1 MEDEAEEA
9 AVTRTSKTDRSQPAY
24 VERADRKPFTTVL
37 NDLADAFDAKPVAA
51 APPSG
56 HTASSGWFPPPN
68 PLLVIEVRPPAF
80 RIRRSTSATRKPYT
94 QRMIRRLLPAVLIS
108 AAAFV
113 VAVASHP
120 AGVAAA
126 AKRPA
131 VAATPSPTPSP
142 APTASPEPLDKAI
155 PRLEAR
161 LKADPTDKEAASSLA
176 GDYLQISRPDLAL
189 QLTQKLLAAGSKS
202 AQTYYFDG
210 LAQSGMSHQKEALAD
225 FEQAANLEPT
235 NPGVLGTLT
244 SMYLQEKRPQD
255 AERIAKR
262 AVTFNKNDK
271 NAYLAYGQVLAAEGK
286 FDEARQQLENAVK
299 IDPKDVRPILIEAQ
313 TYQQQNAMA
322 LAAGLYERALTIDPN
337 SVEALVGKG
346 RLAAADH
353 NVKDAI
359 ATYERLYVLQTDPND
374 KAAVIDQEAI
384 VYANEKMDT
393 EATAAYQRGIAQFP
407 NVLSA
412 HTSYGDYLLS
422 KNDKAGAEREFISGA
437 GPNRDQLDALARLG
451 QLYAGE
457 NQLPKAIDQFKRVS
471 QLAPNDPRSHLLL
484 AASYAA
490 NKQFGQAVTEFK
502 ASYQLQ
508 HTPDALMG
516 LGQADLQTRNY
527 NECAQVYD
535 ALDKGAPDLSRQ
547 NPTILFG
554 LGQCYQGAKQPD
566 KAKAAY
572 VKLLGYV
579 KPGSQ
584 AANEVKSLIAAID
597 RQQKP
602 APKKPTTPAKN

>member
-1 MEDEAEEA
+1 
-9 AVTRTSKTDRSQPAY
+9 
-24 VERADRKPFTTVL
+24 
-37 NDLADAFDAKPVAA
+37 
-51 APPSG
+51 
-56 HTASSGWFPPPN
+56 
-68 PLLVIEVRPPAF
+68 
-80 RIRRSTSATRKPYT
+80 
-94 QRMIRRLLPAVLIS
+94 MIRRLLPILIP

-113 VAVASHP
+113 AAVGLHP
-120 AGVAAA
+120 VGVAAKGAPA
-126 AKRPA
+126 A
-131 VAATPSPTPSP
+131 AATASPSPTPT
-142 APTASPEPLDKAI
+142 PTATPEPLDKAI

-161 LKADPTDKEAASSLA
+161 VKTDPTDKQSASELA
-176 GDYLQISRPDLAL
+176 GDYLQINRPDLAL
-189 QLTQKLLAAGSKS
+189 PLTQKLLANGQKS

-210 LAQSGMSHQKEALAD
+210 LAQSGVGHEKEALAD

-244 SMYLQEKRPQD
+244 STYLRQNRPQD

-271 NAYLAYGQVLAAEGK
+271 NAYIAYGQVLAAEGK
-286 FDEARQQLENAVK
+286 YDEAREQLENALKV
-299 IDPKDVRPILIEAQ
+299 DPKDVRPLLIEAQ
-313 TYQQQNAMA
+313 TYQSQNAMA

-353 NVKDAI
+353 NVKEAI
-359 ATYERLYVLQTDPND
+359 ATYDKLYTLQSDPVD
-374 KAAVIDQEAI
+374 RVAVIDQEAI

-393 EATAAYQRGIAQFP
+393 EAAAAYQRAITQFP
-407 NVLSA
+407 NVLGA
-412 HTSYGDYLLS
+412 HTQYGDYLLS
-422 KNDKAGAEREFISGA
+422 KNDKAGAEREFIAGA

-451 QLYAGE
+451 QLYATE

-471 QLAPNDPRSHLLL
+471 ELAPNDPRSHLLL
-484 AASYAA
+484 GATYSA
-490 NKQFGQAVTEFK
+490 NKQFSLAVTEFK
-502 ASYQLQ
+502 ASYSLQ

-516 LGQADLQTRNY
+516 LGQADLQTHNY

-554 LGQCYQGAKQPD
+554 LGQCYTGARQPD

-584 AANEVKSLIAAID
+584 AANQVKSLIAAID
-597 RQQKP
+597 REQKP
-602 APKKPTTPAKN
+602 APKKPSTTTKN